1 MSGLITDIAA
11 DRTTTL
17 SRAFL
22 ACAAAGEADQDWH
35 MLLQAMAEDPMTNL
49 PIYQSTDA
57 ILSHGAT
64 SGAAMLAGFFA
75 GIEMPARC
83 LLTPDP

>member
-1 MSGLITDIAA
+1 
-11 DRTTTL
+11 
-17 SRAFL
+17 
-22 ACAAAGEADQDWH
+22 
-35 MLLQAMAEDPMTNL
+35 MTNL

-75 GIEMPARC
+75 GIEMPDP
-83 LLTPDP
+83 LSPDS

>member
-1 MSGLITDIAA
+1 
-11 DRTTTL
+11 
-17 SRAFL
+17 
-22 ACAAAGEADQDWH
+22 
-35 MLLQAMAEDPMTNL
+35 MTSL
-49 PIYQSTDA
+49 PVYHSTNA

-75 GIEMPARC
+75 GIETPAPC

>member
-1 MSGLITDIAA
+1 
-11 DRTTTL
+11 
-17 SRAFL
+17 
-22 ACAAAGEADQDWH
+22 
-35 MLLQAMAEDPMTNL
+35 MLLSALAEDPMTNL

-75 GIEMPARC
+75 GGRDC
-83 LLTPDP
+83 LTP